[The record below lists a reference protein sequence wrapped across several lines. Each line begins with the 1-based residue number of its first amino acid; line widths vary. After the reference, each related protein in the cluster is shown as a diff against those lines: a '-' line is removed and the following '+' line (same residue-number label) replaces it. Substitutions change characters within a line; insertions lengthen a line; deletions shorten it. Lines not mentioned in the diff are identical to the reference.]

1 MKKLLPFIVVTMIT
15 TYTATA
21 QDSLNKVKISE
32 KNIAPENI
40 TITKTNAGDNI
51 HGLVI
56 TDLNMQ
62 KNIMDPAITLYPN
75 PSSELLNISFNSNS
89 QSNISIEILDIMGK
103 KVLDENFNA
112 QIGNNVHTIFINR
125 FKNGL
130 YYVNVR
136 NENGVTTQRFTK
148 N

>member
-1 MKKLLPFIVVTMIT
+1 
-15 TYTATA
+15 
-21 QDSLNKVKISE
+21 
-32 KNIAPENI
+32 
-40 TITKTNAGDNI
+40 
-51 HGLVI
+51 
-56 TDLNMQ
+56 
-62 KNIMDPAITLYPN
+62 MDPAITLYPN